1 MNDIWEKEELME
13 KWKMEKVRK
22 LQDLNKEQ
30 LEIVLTAKEKQEEV
44 IFMKER
50 NLQ

>member
-1 MNDIWEKEELME
+1 MNDIWEKEELMV

-30 LEIVLTAKEKQEEV
+30 LETVLTAKEKQEEV

>member
-1 MNDIWEKEELME
+1 ME

-50 NLQ
+50 TLQ

>member
-1 MNDIWEKEELME
+1 MNDIWEKEELMV